1 MSWRP
6 GIGLQTRDR
15 KDDKCTYKEYG
26 VTGRCVHDARLWLT
40 LW

>member
-6 GIGLQTRDR
+6 GIGQTRDR

-26 VTGRCVHDARLWLT
+26 VTGRCVHDASYG
-40 LW
+40 